1 MTTPVDDGVGL
12 GDGDARM
19 IVDDGVGVD
28 DVVTTG
34 LMTTVYVAEAV
45 VPAVAVTVTLKLPD
59 AVGVP
64 LIIPAE
70 LIASPPG
77 SPLAAQVMMPVPP
90 VAATGAL

>member
-12 GDGDARM
+12 GDGDVRM
-19 IVDDGVGVD
+19 IVDDGVGVA

-34 LMTTVYVAEAV
+34 LMTTLYVAEAV

-64 LIIPAE
+64 LIFPA
-70 LIASPPG
+70 LIVSPPG
-77 SPLAAQVMMPVPP
+77 SPLAAQVMVPVPP
-90 VAATGAL
+90 VAATVAL